1 MPVRNGQCTDGV
13 RCHWSICLQNF
24 DTLSL
29 PAPIL
34 KALKDIGYDTPTP
47 IQAQAIPP
55 ALEGHDVLGSAQTG
69 TGKSAAF
76 AIPTLSR
83 LLAHKPDKRGRGPVK
98 PRALI
103 LSPTREL
110 AAQIQASFANY
121 GRHTGLRQTAI
132 FGGVS
137 QFHQVKALNRGVEI
151 IVATPGRLMDL
162 MQQGYVDLSKI
173 EVFILD
179 EADRMLDMG
188 FIDPIRKIASKVP
201 KERQTLL
208 FSATMPKEIMHL
220 ANSLLTDP
228 VRVAVDPVA
237 SAAPKIEQGLYFVS
251 RQQKPALMQ
260 HLLTETD
267 VERAIVF
274 TKTKHG
280 ADKLAKVLGR
290 GGVMSSTIHGN
301 KSQNQRK
308 LALEMFRSG
317 KSRVLVATDVAA
329 RGLDVD
335 GITHVYNYDLPM
347 EAEAYVHRIGRTGR
361 AGKTGI
367 AISLCDKSERGLL
380 RSIERLTSNRI
391 DAIDLPEALPKLEPV
406 PADERDRD
414 ERPQQRGPR
423 NGPRPQR
430 GGERGGPRGGQRSRG
445 PRSEG
450 SGSSE
455 GSAGSGSSRPSSGP
469 KRRRNPGRP
478 GGFGEGQTGGST
490 GGKPGGKP
498 ATRSGGRSGGRPSGR
513 PSGGANGSGGGS
525 GDNKPGQGAGKPFRK
540 NTRGKSMPKAS

>member
-1 MPVRNGQCTDGV
+1 
-13 RCHWSICLQNF
+13 LQTF
-24 DTLSL
+24 SSLELSK
-29 PAPIL
+29 PIL
-34 KALKDIGYDTPTP
+34 KAIQDVGYDTPTP
-47 IQAQAIPP
+47 IQAQSIPA
-55 ALEGHDVLGSAQTG
+55 ALEGRDVLGSAQTG
-69 TGKSAAF
+69 TGKTAAF

-83 LLAHKPDKRGRGPVK
+83 LMAHKPEKTGRGLTK

-110 AAQIQASFANY
+110 AAQIQASFASY

-137 QFHQVKALNRGVEI
+137 QFHQVKALQRGVEI

-173 EVFILD
+173 EIFILD

-188 FIDPIRKIASKVP
+188 FIDPIRKIAAKVP
-201 KERQTLL
+201 SKRQTLL
-208 FSATMPKEIMHL
+208 FSATMPKEILHL

-237 SAAPKIEQGLYFVS
+237 SAAPMIEQGIYLVQ

-260 HLLTETD
+260 HLLSGSG

-290 GGVMSSTIHGN
+290 GGVQSSTIHGN

-367 AISLCDKSERGLL
+367 AISLCDKTERNLL
-380 RSIERLTSNRI
+380 RAIERLTGDRI
-391 DAIDLPEALPKLEPV
+391 NAIDLPDELPKVEHV
-406 PADERDRD
+406 PD
-414 ERPQQRGPR
+414 ERPERPER
-423 NGPRPQR
+423 RPQR
-430 GGERGGPRGGQRSRG
+430 QAGSNSDHKPRRERG

-450 SGSSE
+450 GNP
-455 GSAGSGSSRPSSGP
+455 GSAGGKAAARKGRRGPGKP
-469 KRRRNPGRP
+469 KREAA
-478 GGFGEGQTGGST
+478 GESSDKAIFPHSMAGHRKNHR
-490 GGKPGGKP
+490 GKPMPRP
-498 ATRSGGRSGGRPSGR
+498 AH
-513 PSGGANGSGGGS
+513 
-525 GDNKPGQGAGKPFRK
+525 
-540 NTRGKSMPKAS
+540 

>member
-1 MPVRNGQCTDGV
+1 MQT
-13 RCHWSICLQNF
+13 F
-24 DTLSL
+24 DSL
-29 PAPIL
+29 VLPQPIL

-55 ALEGHDVLGSAQTG
+55 ALEGQDVLGSAQTG

-83 LLAHKPDKRGRGPVK
+83 LLAHKPDKRGRGPVR

-137 QFHQVKALNRGVEI
+137 QFHQVKALQRGVEI

-162 MQQGYVDLSKI
+162 MQQGYVDLSAI

-201 KERQTLL
+201 TERQTLL
-208 FSATMPKEIMHL
+208 FSATMPKEILHL

-260 HLLTETD
+260 HLLAEVD

-290 GGVMSSTIHGN
+290 GGVPSSTIHGN

-308 LALEMFRSG
+308 LALEMFRTG

-367 AISLCDKSERGLL
+367 AISLCDKAERSLL
-380 RSIERLTSNRI
+380 RAIERLTGDRI
-391 DAIDLPEALPKLEPV
+391 AAIDLPTDLSKIEQA
-406 PADERDRD
+406 PA
-414 ERPQQRGPR
+414 ERPEQSPKAERQTEDRAEGQGRGKPR
-423 NGPRPQR
+423 RN
-430 GGERGGPRGGQRSRG
+430 RSRG
-445 PRSEG
+445 PRSDAG
-450 SGSSE
+450 QSDR
-455 GSAGSGSSRPSSGP
+455 GSAGG
-469 KRRRNPGRP
+469 KRRRPSGKPGARP
-478 GGFGEGQTGGST
+478 GGAMPEGKPRRKPRSQNQGQSQGQAQVQSKSRSHSGGAHK
-490 GGKPGGKP
+490 GGKPG
-498 ATRSGGRSGGRPSGR
+498 A
-513 PSGGANGSGGGS
+513 
-525 GDNKPGQGAGKPFRK
+525 GAGKPMRK
-540 NTRGKSMPKAS
+540 NTRGKAIPNATR

>member
-1 MPVRNGQCTDGV
+1 MPVRNGQRTDCV
-13 RCHWSICLQNF
+13 RCHWSICLQTF
-24 DTLSL
+24 ESL
-29 PAPIL
+29 DLPKPIL
-34 KALKDIGYDTPTP
+34 KALRDLGYDTPTP
-47 IQAQAIPP
+47 IQAQSIPP
-55 ALEGHDVLGSAQTG
+55 AMEGLDVLGSAQTG

-83 LLAHKPDKRGRGPVK
+83 LMSRKPDKKGRGPVR
-98 PRALI
+98 PRVLV

-110 AAQIQASFANY
+110 ASQIEESFINY
-121 GRHTGLRQTAI
+121 GRHTGLRTTAI

-137 QFHQVKALNRGVEI
+137 QFHQVKALKRGVEI

-162 MQQGYVDLSKI
+162 MQQGYVDLSAI

-188 FIDPIRKIASKVP
+188 FIDPIRRIASKVP
-201 KERQTLL
+201 SERQTLL

-237 SAAPKIEQGLYFVS
+237 SAAPKIEQGIYFV
-251 RQQKPALMQ
+251 QKPQKSALMQ
-260 HLLTETD
+260 HLLTDND

-274 TKTKHG
+274 TRTKHG
-280 ADKLAKVLGR
+280 ADKLAKVLAR
-290 GGVMSSTIHGN
+290 GGVPSSTIHGN

-308 LALEMFRSG
+308 LALSLFRSG

-335 GITHVYNYDLPM
+335 DITHVYNYDLPM

-380 RSIERLTSNRI
+380 RAIERLTGDRI
-391 DAIDLPEALPKLEPV
+391 DAISMPEELPKIEPA
-406 PADERDRD
+406 PPSERSEKDRRD
-414 ERPQQRGPR
+414 HHERPRRGAPGPKR
-423 NGPRPQR
+423 NA
-430 GGERGGPRGGQRSRG
+430 GGERGRTRR
-445 PRSEG
+445 PRSED
-450 SGSSE
+450 SGSAQPAT
-455 GSAGSGSSRPSSGP
+455 GD
-469 KRRRNPGRP
+469 KRRRKPNKSSAQYSGQS
-478 GGFGEGQTGGST
+478 EGQSSGKPA
-490 GGKPGGKP
+490 GKPGGKQFNKAGAKP
-498 ATRSGGRSGGRPSGR
+498 GGKSGGRTSGRSGGRSASAPTNN
-513 PSGGANGSGGGS
+513 A
-525 GDNKPGQGAGKPFRK
+525 KPGLGAGKPGQR
-540 NTRGKSMPKAS
+540 NTRGKAMPRPAK

>member
-1 MPVRNGQCTDGV
+1 M
-13 RCHWSICLQNF
+13 RCHWSICLQTF
-24 DTLSL
+24 ESL
-29 PAPIL
+29 VLPQPIL

-83 LLAHKPDKRGRGPVK
+83 LLAHKPDKRGRGPVR

-121 GRHTGLRQTAI
+121 GRHTGLRQTSI

-137 QFHQVKALNRGVEI
+137 QFHQVKALKRGVEI

-162 MQQGYVDLSKI
+162 MQQGYVDLSAI

-201 KERQTLL
+201 SERQTLL

-228 VRVAVDPVA
+228 VRIAVDPVA

-251 RQQKPALMQ
+251 RQQKSALLQ
-260 HLLTETD
+260 HLLAEPG

-274 TKTKHG
+274 SKTKHG

-290 GGVMSSTIHGN
+290 GGVPSSTIHGN

-308 LALEMFRSG
+308 LALEAFRSG

-335 GITHVYNYDLPM
+335 GITHVYNYDLPID
-347 EAEAYVHRIGRTGR
+347 AEAYVHRIGRTGR
-361 AGKTGI
+361 AGKTGQ
-367 AISLCDKSERGLL
+367 AISLCDKSERNLL
-380 RSIERLTSNRI
+380 RAIERLTGDRI
-391 DAIDLPEALPKLEPV
+391 DAIELPGDLPKVEQGVQPERHTESGGDRTPKRKPK
-406 PADERDRD
+406 RT
-414 ERPQQRGPR
+414 
-423 NGPRPQR
+423 
-430 GGERGGPRGGQRSRG
+430 GERNQSRG
-445 PRSEG
+445 PRSDEG
-450 SGSSE
+450 QS
-455 GSAGSGSSRPSSGP
+455 SAGAKRRKRPTGKPGARPESASESKTRRKTRSRVQSERQEQSPKSGASKSRNRPSGP
-469 KRRRNPGRP
+469 RKSGRP
-478 GGFGEGQTGGST
+478 G
-490 GGKPGGKP
+490 
-498 ATRSGGRSGGRPSGR
+498 A
-513 PSGGANGSGGGS
+513 
-525 GDNKPGQGAGKPFRK
+525 GAGKPMRK
-540 NTRGKSMPKAS
+540 NTRGKTMSKASG

>member
-1 MPVRNGQCTDGV
+1 MQT
-13 RCHWSICLQNF
+13 F
-24 DTLSL
+24 DSL
-29 PAPIL
+29 VLPQPIL

-55 ALEGHDVLGSAQTG
+55 ALEGRDVLGSAQTG

-110 AAQIQASFANY
+110 TAQIQASFANY

-137 QFHQVKALNRGVEI
+137 QFHQVKALQRGVEI

-162 MQQGYVDLSKI
+162 MQQGYVDLSAI

-201 KERQTLL
+201 TQRQTLL
-208 FSATMPKEIMHL
+208 FSATMPKEILHL

-251 RQQKPALMQ
+251 RQQKPALMH
-260 HLLTETD
+260 HLLAEAD

-290 GGVMSSTIHGN
+290 GGVPSSTIHGN

-308 LALEMFRSG
+308 LALEMFRTG

-367 AISLCDKSERGLL
+367 AISLCDKTERSLL
-380 RSIERLTSNRI
+380 RSIERLTGDRI
-391 DAIDLPEALPKLEPV
+391 AAIDLPTDLPKIEQA
-406 PADERDRD
+406 PADHPEQASKPERQTEDRA
-414 ERPQQRGPR
+414 EGQGRGKPR
-423 NGPRPQR
+423 RN
-430 GGERGGPRGGQRSRG
+430 RSRG
-445 PRSEG
+445 PRSDAAQADRT
-450 SGSSE
+450 
-455 GSAGSGSSRPSSGP
+455 SAGG
-469 KRRRNPGRP
+469 KRRRRLSGKPGVRSEGTLEGKPRRRAQSQGQSQNQSQSKSHGRP
-478 GGFGEGQTGGST
+478 SGAPK
-490 GGKPGGKP
+490 GGKPG
-498 ATRSGGRSGGRPSGR
+498 A
-513 PSGGANGSGGGS
+513 
-525 GDNKPGQGAGKPFRK
+525 GAGKPMRK
-540 NTRGKSMPKAS
+540 NTRGKAIPNATR

>member
-13 RCHWSICLQNF
+13 RCHWSICLQTF
-24 DTLSL
+24 ESL
-29 PAPIL
+29 VLPQPIL

-55 ALEGHDVLGSAQTG
+55 ALEGLDVLGSAQTG

-162 MQQGYVDLSKI
+162 MQQGYVDLSAI

-201 KERQTLL
+201 ANRQTLL
-208 FSATMPKEIMHL
+208 FSATMPKEILHL

-237 SAAPKIEQGLYFVS
+237 SAAPKIEQGLYFVT

-260 HLLTETD
+260 HLLGEAE

-290 GGVMSSTIHGN
+290 GGVPSSTIHGN

-308 LALEMFRSG
+308 LALDMFRTG

-361 AGKTGI
+361 AGRTGI

-380 RSIERLTSNRI
+380 RSIERLTGERI
-391 DAIDLPEALPKLEPV
+391 DAVDLPSELPKVEHV
-406 PADERDRD
+406 PD
-414 ERPQQRGPR
+414 ERPERA
-423 NGPRPQR
+423 PRP
-430 GGERGGPRGGQRSRG
+430 ERRTEGNSDHKPRRSGDRNRSRG
-445 PRSEG
+445 PRSDEG
-450 SGSSE
+450 QTDRVE
-455 GSAGSGSSRPSSGP
+455 AGP
-469 KRRRNPGRP
+469 KRRRRP
-478 GGFGEGQTGGST
+478 S
-490 GGKPGGKP
+490 GKPGPRPEGAMPEGKP
-498 ATRSGGRSGGRPSGR
+498 RRKPRSQGQAQGQSQGQGQGHGQSKSRGRPSGAPKGGR
-513 PSGGANGSGGGS
+513 PGA
-525 GDNKPGQGAGKPFRK
+525 GAGKPMRK
-540 NTRGKSMPKAS
+540 NTRGKAMPKSAS